1 MFRFTNILIAGLLLA
16 AGATTAHAGVV
27 ISQVY
32 GGGGNTGSTYTNDFI
47 ELFNAGSTA
56 QDLTGW
62 TVQYAS
68 SSGTSWAATPL
79 TGITLQPGQ
88 YYLVQEA
95 AGTGGT
101 TALPTPD
108 AIGTLAMAG
117 ASGKV
122 LLAKSSVEPDGTAC
136 PTGPDFVDFVGFGSS
151 NCPSPTG
158 TLSAVNA
165 AIRKTGGCTNTGVN
179 SADFD
184 VAPAAPRNSASPT
197 AQCAGS
203 GTPTISVA
211 DISLAE
217 GDGAT
222 TPFQFT
228 VQLSEAAPSGGVT
241 FNYTTVDGTALAGTD
256 YTAATGSGSI
266 AALGTSTTI
275 TIDVLGNTTPQSD
288 RSFSLNLTA
297 VSGAL
302 PASLS
307 ATATIEDDDI
317 GTYAI
322 HEIQGA
328 GDSSPIAGQRINTLD
343 NIVTAV
349 GPAGF
354 YMQTPDADV
363 DASAMTSQGI
373 YVYTASAPTVFV
385 GDRVNLTANVVEY
398 FGLTEL
404 NGVSNLIVQSTGNP
418 LPTAITF
425 DATTP
430 SQDLLTLSCGTT
442 NFECFEGMR
451 VQIDNGIVARANP
464 YFSSDPYAQ
473 IFASASGTRSLR
485 TPGLLY
491 PLLPGVD
498 NPDAGQFNGNPHIF
512 EIDADALGAIAPNT
526 AITGGS
532 RFSASGV
539 VAYNFGDYEVWPTSF
554 TLTEANPVP
563 RPVKAGQL
571 GAELRIGSFNM
582 LRFCDTVANTTFT
595 CGNGGE
601 PNQAAFDLK
610 VARLS
615 DYVVN
620 VLELPDVL
628 GVVEVENL
636 GVLQILATR
645 ITADS
650 GVTYAAYLEEGN
662 DGGGI
667 DVGYLVRS
675 DRISNVVVTQLDA
688 SETWLDPDDGQLDT
702 LHDRPSLK
710 LEGTFDGQAFA
721 TIVVH
726 PKSRSCVDAPSGS
739 NCTQANVDRNR
750 LKRFTQAK
758 SIAARV
764 QAEQVAQPN
773 RPLLVIGDFN
783 DYQFSDGFVNITGLI
798 QGTYDNNKNV
808 LDLPAGNIV
817 TPPLWNAV
825 TSLPANEQYSFLYTE
840 QFGAVLGYAAAGSFD
855 KGRDVPI
862 MQVLDHA
869 LLNDAARAWFVD
881 FEYGRADL
889 DAADAD
895 ANASTTAVGVSD
907 HDGLVVRLA
916 TDRIFADSFGGD
928 Q

>member
-354 YMQTPDADV
+354 YM
-363 DASAMTSQGI
+363 
-373 YVYTASAPTVFV
+373 
-385 GDRVNLTANVVEY
+385 
-398 FGLTEL
+398 
-404 NGVSNLIVQSTGNP
+404 
-418 LPTAITF
+418 
-425 DATTP
+425 
-430 SQDLLTLSCGTT
+430 
-442 NFECFEGMR
+442 
-451 VQIDNGIVARANP
+451 
-464 YFSSDPYAQ
+464 
-473 IFASASGTRSLR
+473 
-485 TPGLLY
+485 
-491 PLLPGVD
+491 
-498 NPDAGQFNGNPHIF
+498 
-512 EIDADALGAIAPNT
+512 
-526 AITGGS
+526 
-532 RFSASGV
+532 
-539 VAYNFGDYEVWPTSF
+539 
-554 TLTEANPVP
+554 
-563 RPVKAGQL
+563 
-571 GAELRIGSFNM
+571 
-582 LRFCDTVANTTFT
+582 
-595 CGNGGE
+595 
-601 PNQAAFDLK
+601 
-610 VARLS
+610 
-615 DYVVN
+615 
-620 VLELPDVL
+620 
-628 GVVEVENL
+628 
-636 GVLQILATR
+636 
-645 ITADS
+645 
-650 GVTYAAYLEEGN
+650 
-662 DGGGI
+662 
-667 DVGYLVRS
+667 
-675 DRISNVVVTQLDA
+675 
-688 SETWLDPDDGQLDT
+688 
-702 LHDRPSLK
+702 
-710 LEGTFDGQAFA
+710 
-721 TIVVH
+721 
-726 PKSRSCVDAPSGS
+726 
-739 NCTQANVDRNR
+739 
-750 LKRFTQAK
+750 
-758 SIAARV
+758 
-764 QAEQVAQPN
+764 
-773 RPLLVIGDFN
+773 
-783 DYQFSDGFVNITGLI
+783 
-798 QGTYDNNKNV
+798 
-808 LDLPAGNIV
+808 
-817 TPPLWNAV
+817 
-825 TSLPANEQYSFLYTE
+825 
-840 QFGAVLGYAAAGSFD
+840 
-855 KGRDVPI
+855 
-862 MQVLDHA
+862 
-869 LLNDAARAWFVD
+869 
-881 FEYGRADL
+881 
-889 DAADAD
+889 
-895 ANASTTAVGVSD
+895 
-907 HDGLVVRLA
+907 
-916 TDRIFADSFGGD
+916 
-928 Q
+928 